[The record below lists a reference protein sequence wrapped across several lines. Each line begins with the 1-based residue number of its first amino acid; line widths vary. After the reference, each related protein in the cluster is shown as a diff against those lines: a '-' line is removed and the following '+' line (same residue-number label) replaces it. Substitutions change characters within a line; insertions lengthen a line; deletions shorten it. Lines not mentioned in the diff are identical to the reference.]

1 MSTNR
6 TWWDSVADTFS
17 WGTIAKGHTGGTLSQ
32 SNIDYAMKLLEH
44 FQIDSAVSPE
54 TVRGI
59 PAYQYCKNDISSTIA
74 GNPKGLYKHTG
85 HGREKVTDHPLHYL
99 ISQRPSKY
107 LSQIEFDKTM
117 EGQCIDYGN
126 SFAKINRNL
135 SGMPTD
141 MEIWHP
147 RRVRVWMDDELGRK
161 LYKNVHT
168 GETVDYMD
176 VLHYTEDMNDPELLV
191 AESKTSVHRK
201 ALESVLLSREM
212 YNKVMKKGTFLSGFL
227 KFAKPFRNKEQLQ
240 EAIDAWNTTYG
251 GYANAGS
258 TAGLENGGEY
268 VQLKVPFR
276 ELQFIEQMEMS
287 VAEVGYMLSYKP
299 GQLGVNKG
307 ESFSTL
313 EQYSKEKMQSIIIP
327 RARQREQEQNYKLLP
342 QRMKG
347 EYYFKTNFKGML
359 QGSIKDRNEFYTN
372 MIDRAVMTPNH
383 VLELED
389 MNTFPDGDIR
399 VMPMHYTTLDNI
411 KEGKP
416 ASLFPN
422 DETNNDE

>member
-1 MSTNR
+1 
-6 TWWDSVADTFS
+6 
-17 WGTIAKGHTGGTLSQ
+17 
-32 SNIDYAMKLLEH
+32 
-44 FQIDSAVSPE
+44 
-54 TVRGI
+54 
-59 PAYQYCKNDISSTIA
+59 
-74 GNPKGLYKHTG
+74 
-85 HGREKVTDHPLHYL
+85 
-99 ISQRPSKY
+99 
-107 LSQIEFDKTM
+107 
-117 EGQCIDYGN
+117 
-126 SFAKINRNL
+126 
-135 SGMPTD
+135 
-141 MEIWHP
+141 
-147 RRVRVWMDDELGRK
+147 
-161 LYKNVHT
+161 
-168 GETVDYMD
+168 
-176 VLHYTEDMNDPELLV
+176 
-191 AESKTSVHRK
+191 
-201 ALESVLLSREM
+201 M

-240 EAIDAWNTTYG
+240 EAIDAWNSTYAG
-251 GYANAGS
+251 SANAGS

-342 QRMKG
+342 KRMQG

-359 QGSIKDRNEFYTN
+359 QGSVKDRNEFYTN
-372 MIDRAVMTPNH
+372 MIDRAVMTPND

-389 MNTFPDGDIR
+389 MNTYADGDVR

-422 DETNNDE
+422 DKSNNDE